1 MNLSKKNK
9 VGVFEVFSVTLL
21 SLLAILTLY
30 PFYNVLILSFANHG
44 EVLRRNK
51 YLLPYSFDLSSFKTI
66 LEEPSFIRAFFTSV
80 FITIVGVMVCMIVT
94 TMGAY
99 ALSKKKLPGRN
110 AILGLILFTMFFNG
124 GLIPYYL
131 VLKNIGFVNKL
142 SVMILPAAV
151 STFYLIVMKNFFNG
165 LPDSVEES
173 AKIDGA
179 GDFCILFKIVI
190 PLSAPIIA
198 TFSLFY
204 AVDRWNDWWSALI
217 FISDPNKNPLQIY
230 LREMLISFNA
240 QMLSAAAAAAL
251 ENKKSVYL
259 EGVQMAAVIVSI
271 LPIAIVYP
279 SLQKYFVKGILI
291 GSIKE

>member
-1 MNLSKKNK
+1 MNLSRKNR
-9 VGVFEVFSVTLL
+9 VGIFDIFSVTVL

-44 EVLRRNK
+44 EVLRRNR
-51 YLLPYSFDLSSFKTI
+51 YLLPYTFDLNSFRTI
-66 LEEPSFIRAFFTSV
+66 LGEPSFIRAFLTSV
-80 FITIVGVMVCMIVT
+80 FITVVGVMVCMTVT

-99 ALSKKKLPGRN
+99 ALSKKNLPGRN

-131 VLKNIGFVNKL
+131 VLKNIGFINKL

-179 GDFCILFKIVI
+179 GDFRILFKIVI

-217 FISDPNKNPLQIY
+217 FISDPAKNPLQIY
-230 LREMLISFNA
+230 LREMLISFNT
-240 QMLSAAAAAAL
+240 QMLSAAAAAAM

-259 EGVQMAAVIVSI
+259 EGVQMAAVIISI
-271 LPIAIVYP
+271 LPIAVVYP